1 MTEKL
6 TEDVFTRQLHSKFR
20 VHADTPRPVE
30 LELVEVKGWRSGGGV
45 QGGMER
51 FSLFFTGP
59 ADILVPQR
67 SFSLDHNV
75 LGLFDLF
82 LVHVSRTEAGLRI
95 QEGLTYYY
103 AL

>member
-30 LELVEVKGWRSGGGV
+30 LELVEVKSWRSGGGE

-59 ADILVPQR
+59 ADILLPQR
-67 SFSLDHNV
+67 SYSLEHHE
-75 LGLFDLF
+75 LGLLDIF
-82 LVHVSRTEAGLRI
+82 LVPVARTEESLRY
-95 QEGLTYYY
+95 EAVFNFYK
-103 AL
+103 